1 VDNELEVIRHQM
13 EEKRASL
20 ADKLDALEGRVIET
34 VQGATAEV
42 SHVVAEVKTT
52 VDSVTEGVKET
63 VESVTTGVQETV
75 ESVKESLDFRDT
87 IRRHPWTAVGGA
99 FAVGCLGAYLLGH
112 SSRRTAPQGTARPQ
126 TYSPPPEPVRAPPP
140 ETQAEP
146 SALVEV
152 GKTALTGLKG
162 LAVGTLM
169 GVLREVAVNALPDS
183 LKNEVSGLLNEMT
196 TKLGG
201 KTLGDLGLT
210 QSGTEQNTKGETH
223 GNGNEAKMGRPLG
236 SAQREDQEPV
246 GQSDRR
252 RVDAGRRGLR
262 ANDRAAQRAN
272 GKEP

>member
-20 ADKLDALEGRVIET
+20 ADKLDALEGRVMET

-42 SHVVAEVKTT
+42 SHVVAEVKST

-75 ESVKESLDFRDT
+75 DSVKESLDFRDT
-87 IRRHPWTAVGGA
+87 IRRHPWSAVGGA

-126 TYSPPPEPVRAPPP
+126 TYSPPPEPVRAPAP

-146 SALVEV
+146 SALKEV
-152 GKTALTGLKG
+152 AKTAMTGLQG
-162 LAVGTLM
+162 LAVGALM
-169 GVLREVAVNALPDS
+169 GVIREVAVNALPDS

-201 KTLGDLGLT
+201 KTLGDLGVT
-210 QSGTEQNTKGETH
+210 QNGTEVNKGETH
-223 GNGNEAKMGRPLG
+223 DHSNDAEMGRTMG
-236 SAQREDQEPV
+236 SAQGQDQEPV
-246 GQSDRR
+246 GQFDRR
-252 RVDAGRRGLR
+252 RTDAGRRGLR
-262 ANDRAAQRAN
+262 ANDRSAQRAN

>member
-20 ADKLDALEGRVIET
+20 ADKLDALEGRVMET

-42 SHVVAEVKTT
+42 SHVVEEVKST

-75 ESVKESLDFRDT
+75 ESVKESLDFRDA

-99 FAVGCLGAYLLGH
+99 FAVGCLGAYLLGP
-112 SSRRTAPQGTARPQ
+112 SRRTAPQGTGRPE
-126 TYSPPPEPVRAPPP
+126 TYSPLPTPVRASPP
-140 ETQAEP
+140 ETEAEP
-146 SALVEV
+146 SALKEV
-152 GKTALTGLKG
+152 AKTAMTGLQG
-162 LAVGTLM
+162 LAVGALM
-169 GVLREVAVNALPDS
+169 GVIREVAVNALPDA

-201 KTLGDLGLT
+201 KTLGDLGVT
-210 QSGTEQNTKGETH
+210 QNGTEANKGE
-223 GNGNEAKMGRPLG
+223 NDDDGNEAEMGRPLG
-236 SAQREDQEPV
+236 SAQRQGQEPV

-252 RVDAGRRGLR
+252 RADTGRRGLR
-262 ANDRAAQRAN
+262 ANDRSAQRAN